1 MNSMEPEISIIIPV
15 YNEEVHIVSSLARVE
30 QEISQ
35 ITSSYEIITIDDGSK
50 DSTWERLTHFGEMSH
65 HFYALRLS
73 RNFGKEL
80 AMCAGLEHA
89 RGQAVIIMDS
99 DMQHPPEL
107 LQQMVQLWR
116 DEGKD
121 IVECVKRSRGNESL
135 DKAIG
140 SSMFY
145 TILNKLS
152 GYELRGASDYKLLD
166 QKVVRA
172 WREMPER
179 NTFFRGMVAWLGFDK
194 AQIDFEVPE
203 RVDGNSQWSFTNLL
217 KLAVN
222 AVVAFSSIPLR
233 FVSIFGVIFFLGAII
248 LGIQTLFQKFLGN
261 AVTGFTTVILL
272 LLIIGSV
279 IMISL
284 GIIGE
289 YIASIYNEVKGRPR
303 YLVSDKIHSLSSETE
318 KLLEVSRM

>member
-1 MNSMEPEISIIIPV
+1 MNSIEPEISVIIPV
-15 YNEEVHIVSSLARVE
+15 YNEEVHIYQSLLRIE
-30 QEISQ
+30 KEISRM
-35 ITSSYEIITIDDGSK
+35 TSSYEIMIIDDGSK
-50 DSTWERLTHFGEMSH
+50 DCTWEQLVQFGEHSD

-89 RGQAVIIMDS
+89 RGKAVIIMDS

-107 LQQMVQLWR
+107 LQQMIRLWR
-116 DEGKD
+116 EEGKD
-121 IVECVKRSRGNESL
+121 IVECVKRNRGNETL

-194 AQIDFEVPE
+194 AQIDFEVAD
-203 RVDGNSQWSFTNLL
+203 RVDGNSQWSFANLL

-233 FVSIFGVIFFLGAII
+233 FVSIFGAIFLLGAVI

-272 LLIIGSV
+272 LLVIGSV

-303 YLVSDKIHSLSSETE
+303 YLISEKIYSMNNETE
-318 KLLEVSRM
+318 ALFEVSRT